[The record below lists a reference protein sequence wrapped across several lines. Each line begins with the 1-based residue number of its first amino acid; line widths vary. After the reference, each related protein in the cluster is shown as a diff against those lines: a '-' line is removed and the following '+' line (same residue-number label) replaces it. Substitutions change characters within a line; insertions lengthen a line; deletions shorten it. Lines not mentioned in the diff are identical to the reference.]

1 MKNLTKHFA
10 QITKKK
16 DIRPILAGIN
26 YNHIK
31 DQLEATDSHRLLM
44 INANYNLNDSFVFN
58 PLTLER
64 IEGNYPNTERLIPEV
79 QDNLF
84 RAGEV
89 DTTLLKILA
98 AYKKENL
105 SLELSDGAMSIS
117 NEKDNIIATIP
128 VTINHSHEYEKTYIN
143 ASYLYDALLFIADYG
158 KEYPDARINLTMV
171 TRVRPINFSNFEFN
185 YIVTPVRVWWLQRRG
200 SYLKI
205 KITGR

>member
-1 MKNLTKHFA
+1 MKNLTKHFT

-16 DIRPILAGIN
+16 GIKPILAGIN
-26 YNHIK
+26 YNHVK

-44 INANYNLNDSFVFN
+44 INANYNLNESFIFN

-89 DTTLLKILA
+89 DSNMLKIIA

-105 SLELSDGAMSIS
+105 SLELSDGSLSIS
-117 NEKDNIIATIP
+117 NEKDNIIALIP
-128 VTINHSHEYEKTYIN
+128 VTINHNHEYEKTYIN
-143 ASYLYDALLFIADYG
+143 ASYLYDALSFISDYG

-185 YIVTPVRVWWLQRRG
+185 YVVTPVRVW
-200 SYLKI
+200 
-205 KITGR
+205 

>member
-26 YNHIK
+26 YNHAK

-44 INANYNLNDSFVFN
+44 INASYNLNESFIFN

-84 RAGEV
+84 RASEV
-89 DTTLLKILA
+89 DTNMLKIIA
-98 AYKKENL
+98 AYKKENV
-105 SLELSDGAMSIS
+105 SLELSEGSLSIS
-117 NEKDNIIATIP
+117 NEKGNVIALIP

-143 ASYLYDALLFIADYG
+143 ACYLYDALLFVADYG

-185 YIVTPVRVWWLQRRG
+185 YIVVPVRV
-200 SYLKI
+200 Y
-205 KITGR
+205 

>member
-1 MKNLTKHFA
+1 MKNLTKHFT

-16 DIRPILAGIN
+16 GLRPILQGIN
-26 YNHIK
+26 YNHAK

-44 INANYNLNDSFVFN
+44 INASYNLSESFVFN

-64 IEGNYPNTERLIPEV
+64 IEGSYPNTERLIPEV

-105 SLELSDGAMSIS
+105 SLELSDGSLSIS
-117 NEKDNIIATIP
+117 NEKDNVIALIP
-128 VTINHSHEYEKTYIN
+128 VTINYNHEYEKTYIN
-143 ASYLYDALLFIADYG
+143 ASYLHDALSFIVDYG
-158 KEYPDARINLTMV
+158 KEYPDAWINLTMV

-185 YIVTPVRVWWLQRRG
+185 YIVTPVRVW
-200 SYLKI
+200 
-205 KITGR
+205 

>member
-1 MKNLTKHFA
+1 MKNLTKHFT

-16 DIRPILAGIN
+16 GLRPILQGVN
-26 YNHIK
+26 YNHTK
-31 DQLEATDSHRLLM
+31 DQLEATDSHRLLV
-44 INANYNLNDSFVFN
+44 INASYKLSESFVFN

-64 IEGNYPNTERLIPEV
+64 IDGNYPNTERLIPEV

-105 SLELSDGAMSIS
+105 SLELSDGSLSIS
-117 NEKDNIIATIP
+117 NEKDNIITQIP
-128 VTINHSHEYEKTYIN
+128 VTVNHNHEYEKTYIN

-185 YIVTPVRVWWLQRRG
+185 YIVTPVRV
-200 SYLKI
+200 Y
-205 KITGR
+205 

>member
-1 MKNLTKHFA
+1 MKNLTKHFT

-16 DIRPILAGIN
+16 DIRPILVGIS
-26 YNHIK
+26 YNHTK

-44 INANYNLNDSFVFN
+44 INASYNLSESFIFN

-64 IEGNYPNTERLIPEV
+64 IEGNYPNTERLIPVV

-89 DTTLLKILA
+89 DANMLKIIA

-105 SLELSDGAMSIS
+105 SLELSDGSLSII
-117 NEKDNIIATIP
+117 NAKDNVIAVIP
-128 VTINHSHEYEKTYIN
+128 VTINHNHEYEKTYIN
-143 ASYLYDALLFIADYG
+143 ASYLYDALSFIADYG

-185 YIVTPVRVWWLQRRG
+185 YIVTPVRV
-200 SYLKI
+200 Y
-205 KITGR
+205 

>member
-1 MKNLTKHFA
+1 MKNLTKHFT

-16 DIRPILAGIN
+16 GLRPILQGIN
-26 YNHIK
+26 YNHAK

-44 INANYNLNDSFVFN
+44 INASYNLSESFVFN

-64 IEGNYPNTERLIPEV
+64 IEGNYPNTERLIPVV

-89 DTTLLKILA
+89 DTNMLKIIA
-98 AYKKENL
+98 AYKKENV
-105 SLELSDGAMSIS
+105 SLELSDGSLSIS
-117 NEKDNIIATIP
+117 NGKDNIIALIP
-128 VTINHSHEYEKTYIN
+128 VTINHNHEYEKTYIS
-143 ASYLYDALLFIADYG
+143 ASYLYDALSFIADYG

-185 YIVTPVRVWWLQRRG
+185 YVVTPVRV
-200 SYLKI
+200 Y
-205 KITGR
+205 

>member
-1 MKNLTKHFA
+1 MKNLTKHFT

-16 DIRPILAGIN
+16 GLRPILQGIN
-26 YNHIK
+26 YNHVK

-44 INANYNLNDSFVFN
+44 INASYKLNDSFVFN

-64 IEGNYPNTERLIPEV
+64 IDGNYPNTERLIPEV

-89 DTTLLKILA
+89 DANMLKIIA
-98 AYKKENL
+98 AYKKENI
-105 SLELSDGAMSIS
+105 SLELSDGSLSII
-117 NEKDNIIATIP
+117 NAKDNVIAVIP
-128 VTINHSHEYEKTYIN
+128 VTINHNHEYEKTYIN
-143 ASYLYDALLFIADYG
+143 ASYLYDALSFIADYG

-185 YIVTPVRVWWLQRRG
+185 YIVTPIRVW
-200 SYLKI
+200 
-205 KITGR
+205 

>member
-16 DIRPILAGIN
+16 GLRPILAGIN
-26 YNHIK
+26 YNHVK
-31 DQLEATDSHRLLM
+31 DQLEATDSHRLLT

-84 RAGEV
+84 RASEV
-89 DTTLLKILA
+89 DTNILKLIA
-98 AYKKENL
+98 VYKKENL
-105 SLELSDGAMSIS
+105 SLELSDGSLSIS
-117 NEKDNIIATIP
+117 NEKDNIITIIP
-128 VTINHSHEYEKTYIN
+128 VTINHNHEYEKTYIN
-143 ASYLYDALLFIADYG
+143 ASYLHDTLSFIADYG
-158 KEYPDARINLTMV
+158 KEYPDARISLTMV

-185 YIVTPVRVWWLQRRG
+185 YIVTPVRVW
-200 SYLKI
+200 
-205 KITGR
+205 

>member
-1 MKNLTKHFA
+1 MKNLTKHFT

-16 DIRPILAGIN
+16 DIRTILAGIN
-26 YNHIK
+26 YNHAK

-44 INANYNLNDSFVFN
+44 INASYNLNESFVFN

-64 IEGNYPNTERLIPEV
+64 IEGNYPNTERLLPEV

-84 RAGEV
+84 RTGEV
-89 DTTLLKILA
+89 DTNMLKIIA
-98 AYKKENL
+98 AYKKENV
-105 SLELSDGAMSIS
+105 SLELSDDSLSIS

-128 VTINHSHEYEKTYIN
+128 VTVNHNHEYEKTYIN
-143 ASYLYDALLFIADYG
+143 ASYLYDALSFVADYG

-185 YIVTPVRVWWLQRRG
+185 YIVTPVRVW
-200 SYLKI
+200 
-205 KITGR
+205 

>member
-1 MKNLTKHFA
+1 MKNLTKHFT

-16 DIRPILAGIN
+16 DIKPILAGIN
-26 YNHIK
+26 YNHVK

-44 INANYNLNDSFVFN
+44 INASYKLSESFVFN

-64 IEGNYPNTERLIPEV
+64 IEGNYPNTERLIPVV

-89 DTTLLKILA
+89 DTNMLKIIA
-98 AYKKENL
+98 AYKKENV
-105 SLELSDGAMSIS
+105 SLELSDDSLSIS
-117 NEKDNIIATIP
+117 NEKDNVIAVIP

-143 ASYLYDALLFIADYG
+143 ASYLYDALSFVADYG

-185 YIVTPVRVWWLQRRG
+185 YIITPVRV
-200 SYLKI
+200 Y
-205 KITGR
+205 

>member
-1 MKNLTKHFA
+1 MKTLTKHFV

-16 DIRPILAGIN
+16 GLRPILSGIN
-26 YNHIK
+26 YNHTK

-44 INANYNLNDSFVFN
+44 TNANYELSESFVFN
-58 PLTLER
+58 PLILER

-84 RAGEV
+84 SAGEV
-89 DTTLLKILA
+89 DANMLKIIA
-98 AYKKENL
+98 AYKKENV
-105 SLELSDGAMSIS
+105 SLELSEGSLSIS
-117 NEKDNIIATIP
+117 NEKGNVIALIP

-171 TRVRPINFSNFEFN
+171 TRVIPINFSNFEFN
-185 YIVTPVRVWWLQRRG
+185 YIVTPVRV
-200 SYLKI
+200 Y
-205 KITGR
+205 

>member
-44 INANYNLNDSFVFN
+44 INANYNLNDSFIFN

-64 IEGNYPNTERLIPEV
+64 IEGSYPNTERLIPEV

-143 ASYLYDALLFIADYG
+143 ASYLYDALSFVADYG

-185 YIVTPVRVWWLQRRG
+185 YIVTPVRV
-200 SYLKI
+200 Y
-205 KITGR
+205 

>member
-16 DIRPILAGIN
+16 GLRPILAGIN
-26 YNHIK
+26 YNHVK
-31 DQLEATDSHRLLM
+31 DQLEATDSHRLLT

-84 RAGEV
+84 RASEV
-89 DTTLLKILA
+89 DTNMLKIIA
-98 AYKKENL
+98 AYKKENV
-105 SLELSDGAMSIS
+105 SLELSDGSLSIG
-117 NEKDNIIATIP
+117 NEKDNIITIIP
-128 VTINHSHEYEKTYIN
+128 VTINHNHEYEKTYIN
-143 ASYLYDALLFIADYG
+143 ASYLHDTLSFIADYG
-158 KEYPDARINLTMV
+158 KEYPDARISLTMV

-185 YIVTPVRVWWLQRRG
+185 YIVTPVRV
-200 SYLKI
+200 Y
-205 KITGR
+205 

>member
-16 DIRPILAGIN
+16 GLRPILAGIN
-26 YNHIK
+26 YNHVK
-31 DQLEATDSHRLLM
+31 DQLEATDSHRLLT

-84 RAGEV
+84 RASEV
-89 DTTLLKILA
+89 DTNILKLIA
-98 AYKKENL
+98 VYKKENL
-105 SLELSDGAMSIS
+105 SLELSDGSLSIS
-117 NEKDNIIATIP
+117 NEKDNIITIIP
-128 VTINHSHEYEKTYIN
+128 VTINHNHEYEKTYIN
-143 ASYLYDALLFIADYG
+143 ASYLHDTLSFIADYG

-185 YIVTPVRVWWLQRRG
+185 YIVTPVRVW
-200 SYLKI
+200 
-205 KITGR
+205 

>member
-26 YNHIK
+26 YNHVK

-44 INANYNLNDSFVFN
+44 INASYKLSESFVFN

-64 IEGNYPNTERLIPEV
+64 IEGNYPNTERLIPVV

-89 DTTLLKILA
+89 DTNMLKIIA
-98 AYKKENL
+98 AYKKENV
-105 SLELSDGAMSIS
+105 SLELSDGSLSII
-117 NEKDNIIATIP
+117 NEKDNVIAVIP

-143 ASYLYDALLFIADYG
+143 ASYLYDALSFIADYG
-158 KEYPDARINLTMV
+158 KEYPDAQINLTMV
-171 TRVRPINFSNFEFN
+171 TRVRPINFSSFEFN
-185 YIVTPVRVWWLQRRG
+185 YIVTPVRVW
-200 SYLKI
+200 
-205 KITGR
+205 

>member
-1 MKNLTKHFA
+1 MKNLTKHFT

-16 DIRPILAGIN
+16 DIKPILAGIN
-26 YNHIK
+26 YNHVK

-44 INANYNLNDSFVFN
+44 INASYKLSESFVFN

-64 IEGNYPNTERLIPEV
+64 IEGNYPNTERLIPVV

-89 DTTLLKILA
+89 DTNMLKIIA
-98 AYKKENL
+98 AYKKENV
-105 SLELSDGAMSIS
+105 SLELSDDSLSIS

-128 VTINHSHEYEKTYIN
+128 VTVNHNHEYEKTYIN
-143 ASYLYDALLFIADYG
+143 ASYLYDALSFVADYG
-158 KEYPDARINLTMV
+158 KEYLDARINLTMV

-185 YIVTPVRVWWLQRRG
+185 YIVTPVRI
-200 SYLKI
+200 Y
-205 KITGR
+205 

>member
-1 MKNLTKHFA
+1 MKNLTKHFT

-16 DIRPILAGIN
+16 GLRPILTGIS
-26 YNHIK
+26 YNHTK

-44 INANYNLNDSFVFN
+44 MNANYNLNESFIFN

-64 IEGNYPNTERLIPEV
+64 IEGNYPNTERLIPGV

-89 DTTLLKILA
+89 DTNMLKIIA

-105 SLELSDGAMSIS
+105 SLELSDGSLSIS
-117 NEKDNIIATIP
+117 NEKDNIIALIP
-128 VTINHSHEYEKTYIN
+128 ITINHNHEYEKTYIN
-143 ASYLYDALLFIADYG
+143 ASYLYDALSFISDYG

-185 YIVTPVRVWWLQRRG
+185 YIVTPVRVW
-200 SYLKI
+200 
-205 KITGR
+205 

>member
-10 QITKKK
+10 QITRKK

-26 YNHIK
+26 YNHVK

-44 INANYNLNDSFVFN
+44 INASYKLSESFVFN

-84 RAGEV
+84 RAGEI
-89 DTTLLKILA
+89 DTNMLKIIA
-98 AYKKENL
+98 AYKKENV
-105 SLELSDGAMSIS
+105 SLELSDGSLSIS
-117 NEKDNIIATIP
+117 NEKDNIIAQIP
-128 VTINHSHEYEKTYIN
+128 VTVNHNHAYEKTYIN
-143 ASYLYDALLFIADYG
+143 ASYLHDALSFVADYG

-171 TRVRPINFSNFEFN
+171 TRVIPINFSNFEFN
-185 YIVTPVRVWWLQRRG
+185 YIVTPVRV
-200 SYLKI
+200 Y
-205 KITGR
+205 

>member
-16 DIRPILAGIN
+16 GLRPILAGIN
-26 YNHIK
+26 YNHVK
-31 DQLEATDSHRLLM
+31 DQLEATDSHRLLT

-84 RAGEV
+84 RASEV
-89 DTTLLKILA
+89 DTNMLKIIA
-98 AYKKENL
+98 AYKKENV
-105 SLELSDGAMSIS
+105 SLELSEGSLSIS
-117 NEKDNIIATIP
+117 NEKGNVIALIP
-128 VTINHSHEYEKTYIN
+128 VTINHNHEYEKTYIN
-143 ASYLYDALLFIADYG
+143 ASYLHDALLFIADYG

-185 YIVTPVRVWWLQRRG
+185 YIVTPVRV
-200 SYLKI
+200 Y
-205 KITGR
+205 

>member
-26 YNHIK
+26 YNHTK

-64 IEGNYPNTERLIPEV
+64 IEGSYPNTERLIPEV

-89 DTTLLKILA
+89 DTTMLKIIA

-128 VTINHSHEYEKTYIN
+128 VTVNHNHEYEKTYIN
-143 ASYLYDALLFIADYG
+143 ASYLDDALSFIADYG

-185 YIVTPVRVWWLQRRG
+185 YIVTPVRV
-200 SYLKI
+200 Y
-205 KITGR
+205 

>member
-1 MKNLTKHFA
+1 MKNLTKHFT

-26 YNHIK
+26 YNHVK
-31 DQLEATDSHRLLM
+31 DQLEATDSHRLLT
-44 INANYNLNDSFVFN
+44 INASYNLSESFIFN

-84 RAGEV
+84 RASEV
-89 DTTLLKILA
+89 DTNMLKIIA

-105 SLELSDGAMSIS
+105 LLELSDGSLSIS

-128 VTINHSHEYEKTYIN
+128 VTVNHNHEYEKTYIN
-143 ASYLYDALLFIADYG
+143 ASYLYDALLFVADYG

-171 TRVRPINFSNFEFN
+171 SRVRPINFSNFEFN
-185 YIVTPVRVWWLQRRG
+185 YIVTPVRVW
-200 SYLKI
+200 
-205 KITGR
+205 

>member
-10 QITKKK
+10 QITRKK
-16 DIRPILAGIN
+16 DIRPILAGVN
-26 YNHIK
+26 YNHVK

-44 INANYNLNDSFVFN
+44 INASYKLSESFVFN

-105 SLELSDGAMSIS
+105 SLELSDGSLSIS
-117 NEKDNIIATIP
+117 NEKDNVIASIP
-128 VTINHSHEYEKTYIN
+128 VTVNHNHEYEKTYIN
-143 ASYLYDALLFIADYG
+143 ASYLYDALLFVADYG
-158 KEYPDARINLTMV
+158 KEYPDARINLTMAS
-171 TRVRPINFSNFEFN
+171 RVRPINFSNFEFN
-185 YIVTPVRVWWLQRRG
+185 YIVTPVRVW
-200 SYLKI
+200 
-205 KITGR
+205 